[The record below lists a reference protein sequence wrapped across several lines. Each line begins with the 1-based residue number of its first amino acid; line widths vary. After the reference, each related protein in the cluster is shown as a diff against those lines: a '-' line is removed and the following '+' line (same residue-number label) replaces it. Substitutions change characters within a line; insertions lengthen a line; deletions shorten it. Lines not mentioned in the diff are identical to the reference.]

1 MRRVLCVAALAAA
14 YSVGLG
20 VLPVTAQEANNPNNQ
35 PATTAAEQANQGAG
49 KQGNSESAQATEG
62 QTEDGKQVVRKP
74 VIADD
79 QNSVQQ
85 AAATERPLHEHPTLV
100 QMLFRNNEM
109 RGSRGLWGHRINPAL
124 TSAAQDHASY
134 MARTRDF
141 SHYGNG
147 GPNGRAARY
156 GFAGGVLENI
166 AWGYGDVNSTF
177 NTWRASSGHWANM
190 TSSTTD
196 AGFGFAVAADGT
208 PYWVAVYGT
217 ASGAAVTAPAAQPAA
232 AAATTTY
239 QNTGRRGIFR
249 RR

>member
-1 MRRVLCVAALAAA
+1 MRRVPIVAALAAA
-14 YSVGLG
+14 LCAGLG
-20 VLPVTAQEANNPNNQ
+20 VSAVTAQEAANPNNQ
-35 PATTAAEQANQGAG
+35 AAATAEQQANQGTG
-49 KQGNSESAQATEG
+49 KQGNSDSAQSTEG

-79 QNSVQQ
+79 KNSVQQ

-109 RGSRGLWGHRINPAL
+109 RGTRGLWAHRINPAL

-147 GPNGRAARY
+147 GPSGRAARY

-177 NTWRASSGHWANM
+177 NTWRNSSGHWANM

-196 AGFGFAVAADGT
+196 AGFGFAIAADGT

-217 ASGAAVTAPAAQPAA
+217 AGDAAGSVPAAQPA

-239 QNTGRRGIFR
+239 QNNTRRGLFR